1 MKRATANYSY
11 GLSFILGILVTSTA
25 FAQGAAPNDRSQPKA
40 GGVQPP
46 VAQALQAQ
54 ATKPQQVQLRVV
66 AKDQFC
72 SRMSLAFAQFGAA
85 NGYDKVQS
93 TVFASGATS
102 RIVQDFKTGRASDF
116 ISAPALIAAANLPP
130 KGVSG
135 YFPTAQVIGKAMGVG
150 DQVMLAL
157 SPGELRFIPH
167 VQQGSDLVVVA
178 NNAAAVT
185 PERATKVAEVAR
197 NMKIRI
203 SIVWVGA
210 AGEDRQDIEEARTL
224 AMVAASTGGA
234 FANLGGIENPCSPAL

>member
-167 VQQGSDLVVVA
+167 VQGSDLVVVA

-197 NMKIRI
+197 NMKISI
-203 SIVWVGA
+203 SIGWVGA